1 MINDILKKINKGHE
15 VESSKVELAAH
26 DIHLAKSL
34 QELNALYAELQ
45 KAGEGISKYG
55 SMVRQAIQG
64 FRNAAKTQSILAERY
79 KSEMKGTADLAKS
92 LGLEIPNSTL
102 NNMKFIDM
110 FITRAKAMSNVSD
123 QMEGG
128 LKKITG
134 A

>member
-15 VESSKVELAAH
+15 VESSKVELATH
-26 DIHLAKSL
+26 DINLAKSL
-34 QELNALYAELQ
+34 QE
-45 KAGEGISKYG
+45 
-55 SMVRQAIQG
+55 
-64 FRNAAKTQSILAERY
+64 LAERY
-79 KSEMKGTADLAKS
+79 KSEMKGTANLAKS

-110 FITRAKAMSNVSD
+110 FITNAKAMSNVAD